1 MEINNKY
8 IIVPFQEGFD
18 MFDIHLDDFEFNFG
32 LTVGN
37 HPTLVI
43 SWLECLYKMEILD
56 LRCPAMRQENNFA
69 FTFGNE
75 KRVQEMENQP
85 DIRTLPNETKM
96 DT

>member
-1 MEINNKY
+1 
-8 IIVPFQEGFD
+8 
-18 MFDIHLDDFEFNFG
+18 
-32 LTVGN
+32 
-37 HPTLVI
+37 
-43 SWLECLYKMEILD
+43 MEILD